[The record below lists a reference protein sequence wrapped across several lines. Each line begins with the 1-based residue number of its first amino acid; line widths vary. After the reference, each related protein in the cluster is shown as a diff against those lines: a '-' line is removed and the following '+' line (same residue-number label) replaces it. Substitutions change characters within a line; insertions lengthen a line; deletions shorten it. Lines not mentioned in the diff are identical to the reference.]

1 MSEENKLPEPIRTG
15 KVGRPAIP
23 VMGPED
29 QKKIDG
35 HRSRGIVKNRRPVG
49 ALKLAKVKK
58 ILKLKGTPVGTLKTM
73 NRDKKI
79 ALFVDAF
86 IANGGNASQAVKNS
100 FGITSSLQASQIGHQ
115 LLKEVKGMA
124 NIYLESKG
132 NSYGKLLDTAVE
144 KMKESKSPEWWDRI
158 MKMAGHEDFISKEKS
173 APVSVNIIG
182 GQKDFL
188 KGYIEEGEILPNED

>member
-1 MSEENKLPEPIRTG
+1 MEEVKLPEPIRTG

-35 HRSRGIVKNRRPVG
+35 HRSRGIVKHRRPVG
-49 ALKLAKVKK
+49 EAKLIKVKK
-58 ILKLKGTPVGTLKTM
+58 LLKLKGTPIGTLKTM

-86 IANGGNASQAVKNS
+86 IANGGNSSQAVKSS
-100 FGITSSLQASQIGHQ
+100 FGITNSLQASQIGYQ

-124 NIYLESKG
+124 NIYLESRG
-132 NSYGKLLDTAVE
+132 NSYGKLLDTAVK
-144 KMKESKSPEWWDRI
+144 KMEESKSPEWWDRI
-158 MKMAGHEDFISKEKS
+158 MKMAGHEDFMSKEKS

-182 GQKDFL
+182 AQKDFL
-188 KGYIEEGEILPNED
+188 KGYIEEGEVLPDED